1 MCVKTA
7 VLLIGHGSRDEE
19 GNEEFLRFVD
29 ELQASMTGQ
38 TVVGCFL
45 EFAEPNIPAGIEVCM
60 ALGATRIVAVP
71 VILLAASHVKLEIPE
86 FLDEARRRHPE
97 IEIVYGRNMGLHE
110 RLLDLLVERFE
121 EVQDAR
127 GQEVN
132 TPPALEQAAPSGTRP
147 NGTPND
153 TAIVLMGRGSSDP
166 DANGDVYKIARIL
179 WERTGVS
186 TVETCFTGITD
197 PRLPEGVSR
206 AVRLGAKRIVVV
218 PYFLFT
224 GILIKRT
231 KNLVKDLQQQHSQVS
246 IQMSAYFGLHDILR
260 EVVLDRIKE
269 ADQEQSRMNCDFCQ
283 YRKRFQQ
290 QNGHSGQ
297 DEHHKH
303 DEHAHRVPD
312 LATGEVLA

>member
-1 MCVKTA
+1 MCVTRA
-7 VLLIGHGSRDEE
+7 VLLIGHGSRDEG

-29 ELQASMTGQ
+29 ELQASMAGQ

-45 EFAEPNIPAGIEVCM
+45 EFAEPNIPAGIEACT
-60 ALGATRIVAVP
+60 ALGATRIVAIP

-86 FLDEARRRHPE
+86 FLDEARRRHHE

-110 RLLDLLVERFE
+110 RLLDLLVERFTE
-121 EVQDAR
+121 AQD
-127 GQEVN
+127 GCS
-132 TPPALEQAAPSGTRP
+132 QAADILPLPRNTAI
-147 NGTPND
+147 NE

-197 PRLPEGVSR
+197 PRLPEGVAR
-206 AVRLGAKRIVVV
+206 AVRLGAKRIVVI

-224 GILIKRT
+224 GILIKRM

-246 IQMSAYFGLHDILR
+246 IQMSAYFGFHDIIR
-260 EVVLDRIKE
+260 EVALDRIKE
-269 ADQEQSRMNCDFCQ
+269 ADQEQSHMNCDFCQ

-290 QNGHSGQ
+290 QNGCSGH

-303 DEHAHRVPD
+303 DGNAHRVPD
-312 LATGEVLA
+312 LSTGEVLA